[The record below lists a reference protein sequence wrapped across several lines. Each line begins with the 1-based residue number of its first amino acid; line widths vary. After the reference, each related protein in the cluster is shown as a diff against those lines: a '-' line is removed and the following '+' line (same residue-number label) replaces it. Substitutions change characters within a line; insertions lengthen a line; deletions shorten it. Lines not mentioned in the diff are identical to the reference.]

1 MQEEKFRHEWKH
13 TINLSDCIALRQ
25 RLRIVTN
32 PDEYALNND
41 TYRVRS
47 LYFDNFE
54 NKALR
59 EKLDGVNNREKFRIR
74 YYNGDDTFIRLEK
87 KKKVSGLCSKDSAVI
102 TREECERLL
111 HGDVE
116 WMMGGGRPLL
126 VELYAKM
133 CYQSLRP
140 KTLVD
145 YMREPF
151 VYAPGNV
158 RVTID
163 NDIRSGLNS
172 WDFFNPRL
180 PTMRACATGTAVLE
194 VKYDEF
200 IPDLIND
207 VIQLCNRRCSAY
219 SKYAAC
225 RMYG

>member
-13 TINLSDCIALRQ
+13 TINQADCMVLRQ
-25 RLRIVTN
+25 RLRMIAL
-32 PDEYALNND
+32 PDEFAQDNGS
-41 TYRVRS
+41 YRVRN

-54 NKALR
+54 NKVLR

-74 YYNGDDTFIRLEK
+74 YYNGDDSFIRLEK
-87 KKKVSGLCSKDSAVI
+87 KKKISGLCCKETAPM
-102 TREECERLL
+102 TRLECGRLL
-111 HGDVE
+111 RGDAE
-116 WMMGGGRPLL
+116 WMASCGRPLL

-133 CYQSLRP
+133 CYQNLRP

-145 YMREPF
+145 YLREPF

-158 RVTID
+158 RVIID
-163 NDIRSGLNS
+163 SDIRSGLNS
-172 WDFFNPRL
+172 WDMFNPGL
-180 PTMRACATGTAVLE
+180 PTMRACSKGTAVLK
-194 VKYDEF
+194 VKYDKY

-207 VIQLCNRRCSAY
+207 VIQLCNRRCSTY

>member
-1 MQEEKFRHEWKH
+1 MQKKKFRHEWKH
-13 TINLSDCIALRQ
+13 TVNLADCLILRQ
-25 RLRIVTN
+25 RLRMVTES
-32 PDEYALNND
+32 DEFALDNG

-74 YYNGDDTFIRLEK
+74 YYNGNDRFIRLEK
-87 KKKVSGLCSKDSAVI
+87 KEKISGLCRKETAPM
-102 TREECERLL
+102 TRLECDRLL
-111 HGDVE
+111 RGDVE
-116 WMMGGGRPLL
+116 WMASCGRPLL

-145 YMREPF
+145 YLREPF

-163 NDIRSGLNS
+163 SDIRSGLNS
-172 WDFFNPRL
+172 WDLFSSAL
-180 PTMRACATGTAVLE
+180 PTMRACSKNTAVLE
-194 VKYDEF
+194 VKYDEY

-207 VIQLCNRRCSAY
+207 IIQLCNRQCSAY